1 MEYKFFIKTLYYL
14 TSTIMGLLK
23 QPFANNTLGI
33 DLQREQ
39 RPFAFFSA
47 DNRYGCLNEQFFL
60 IMRYNNY
67 SLYEYKN
74 NSTVDVVKLHPQ
86 LVDSM
91 KTYMHSMLQTTQ
103 YMFTN
108 KLTGTQEMPVQSGGN
123 GFVISDK

>member
-47 DNRYGCLNEQFFL
+47 DNRYGCLNDRYFL
-60 IMRYNNY
+60 IVRYNNY

-91 KTYMHSMLQTTQ
+91 KTYMQAMLQTTQ

-108 KLTGTQEMPVQSGGN
+108 KQTGMHDIQITGSNYSVR
-123 GFVISDK
+123 ISNK